1 MMTADDATTRR
12 AALIEELARRD
23 ALHDPAVRAALLAI
37 PRDRFLPDEPL
48 ERAYADDAI
57 PTKFTPDGTAISS
70 ASQPAIVALM
80 LEQLA
85 IAPGMRVL
93 EIGAGTGY
101 NAALLRTL
109 VGPTGHVTTMDIDTD
124 ITDAAMQHLASISIT
139 DVDVITG
146 DGAHGWAANAPY
158 DRVILTVNA
167 SDIAPAWFD
176 QLTDGGIL
184 VLPLTVGPAQLSI
197 AFERRGGVLSSRS
210 LCPCGFMPLRG
221 SMGDGATG
229 SRPTTAAPGLRVRL
243 TNATAHLAE
252 QIAALLQTPPT
263 PRDLPQVGAGW
274 FYALAFTLA
283 TPGQSYIF
291 ALVSS
296 EDVRYGFVGDAYG
309 LFDATGTSGCIIGI
323 PDSMDGRTIASVRT
337 YGGAE
342 AADWLTRVL
351 DGWKAAG
358 APRPQAQHITAYPM
372 RAPSIPSG
380 GPVIDL
386 PHWRLVVER
395 PTTPSTAAHIART

>member
-1 MMTADDATTRR
+1 MAADDATTRR
-12 AALIEELARRD
+12 AALIDELARRD
-23 ALHDPAVRAALLAI
+23 ALHDPAVRAALLAV

-85 IAPGMRVL
+85 VAPGMRAL

-109 VGPTGHVTTMDIDTD
+109 VGPTGHVTTIDIDTD
-124 ITDAAMQHLASISIT
+124 ITDAAMRHLASIGIT

-176 QLTDGGIL
+176 QLTEGGIL

-197 AFERRGGVLSSRS
+197 AFEKRGGVLSSLS
-210 LCPCGFMPLRG
+210 LCPCGFMSLRG
-221 SMGDGATG
+221 SMGNGATG
-229 SRPTTAAPGLRVRL
+229 SHPTTPAPGLRVRL
-243 TNATAHLAE
+243 TNATAHLAKP
-252 QIAALLQTPPT
+252 IAALLQTPPT

-283 TPGQSYIF
+283 APGQSFIF

-323 PDSMDGRTIASVRT
+323 PEAMDGKMTASVRS
-337 YGGAE
+337 YGSAE
-342 AADWLTRVL
+342 TADWLARVL
-351 DGWKAAG
+351 DRWKAAG
-358 APRPQAQHITAYPM
+358 APRPQAHRIVAYPTG
-372 RAPSIPSG
+372 ASSIPSD

-395 PTTPSTAAHIART
+395 PMTPSTAAHTART